1 MGGPCN
7 IWVHLFL
14 TKLGQLL
21 IPSHPEEEEKEKEKE
36 EEEEEEEEEEDD
48 DDDDDDDDDEEEHL
62 VHQSL
67 GSSLHANRRCTQVG
81 SCSTISSSIH
91 TATLAQ
97 KLINSI

>member
-36 EEEEEEEEEEDD
+36 EEEEEEGEGEE
-48 DDDDDDDDDEEEHL
+48 
-62 VHQSL
+62 
-67 GSSLHANRRCTQVG
+67 
-81 SCSTISSSIH
+81 
-91 TATLAQ
+91 
-97 KLINSI
+97 